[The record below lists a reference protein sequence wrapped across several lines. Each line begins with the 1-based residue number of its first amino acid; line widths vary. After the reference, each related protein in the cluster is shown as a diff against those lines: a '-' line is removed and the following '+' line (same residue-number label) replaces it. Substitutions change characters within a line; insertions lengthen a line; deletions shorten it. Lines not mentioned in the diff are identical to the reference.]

1 MNDAASARFF
11 LTCAALAGALA
22 VMLGAFGAHA
32 LKARLTPDMLAIYQ
46 TAVQYHFWHALALG
60 LIGLLAL
67 NLPASGAL
75 RVSGWLMVAGLVVFS
90 GSLYALALTGIRL
103 LGAVTPFGGLSFIAG
118 WLTLAWAV
126 WRGVR

>member
-1 MNDAASARFF
+1 MNDAASARLF
-11 LTCAALAGALA
+11 LTCAALACA
-22 VMLGAFGAHA
+22 VAVVLGAFGAHA

-67 NLPASGAL
+67 HQPASGAL
-75 RVSGWLMVAGLVVFS
+75 RTAGWLMVAGLVVFS
-90 GSLYALALTGIRL
+90 GSLYALALTGIRM
-103 LGAVTPFGGLSFIAG
+103 LGAVTPFGGVAFIAG
-118 WLTLAWAV
+118 WLALAWAV